1 MIEDSYEDKDIYSGL
16 LSERRDFVMTKEAQA
31 EEWGDYVLFSSP
43 EMKAKWLLY
52 EKYSI
57 YSNRQ

>member
-1 MIEDSYEDKDIYSGL
+1 
-16 LSERRDFVMTKEAQA
+16 MTKETQA